1 MAGPSGYVDV
11 DLVVTQ
17 RGDLLETRVL
27 DSPAG
32 ETGTLTAPL
41 PSTLD
46 GDDKDV
52 GDALFAALF
61 PSEVRLRYEKSTDRA
76 FASGVGVRVVLRF
89 EGGADRLPWELLRDP
104 GRFQFMAL
112 DPWRAVVRCT
122 EMQTREPAAARPTP
136 LRILLA
142 VSTPDGTPAID
153 AAAEIVRI
161 QSRLRP
167 YSWGAAV
174 EVVTL
179 RTASLETI
187 RQTLQSK
194 EFHVFHYVG
203 HASHPVGGTGHLDL
217 TAADGTVSSRPADE
231 VAAILAGSPTL
242 RLAVLNCC
250 DSSVSDRSDPF
261 AGTATALVRAGVPAV
276 VAMRR
281 AITDTAAVLFADEFY
296 GALIESGGR
305 VEQAVARGRAA
316 LFAAEGPTAAEWSTV
331 ALHLGSSLGAEDI
344 GIPVPGLDRDV
355 QFTVS
360 HPAELRPTVW
370 EPLLFFAHHG
380 ERQTTASGEVI
391 DQTAEVG
398 DRVATFFAGAPSQ
411 TTAALSTQPV
421 PRGAG
426 LIVRPDLPG
435 LECSPPQAAV
445 TWTGEIAE
453 LTFLLRARED
463 LVERTVEGQVRVFS
477 GPLVIAE
484 AAVALVVASSAAAQP
499 SSRHDQPAQRFGRIF
514 PCYAPEDADL
524 VEGVVAVAEALG
536 DGYLSEIVAERR
548 SGAPLE
554 WMRAKIAEAD
564 SFQLFWS
571 SRSMT
576 SATCRNEW
584 EAALSTHRA
593 DFVRPLYWEEPFPH
607 SEGLPPPD
615 LAALRFVRLP
625 VPKGTVSGN
634 LWAPSDSAAQEP
646 AQDVYRPVA
655 PAPEPILAPP
665 APAPS
670 PQTYPPSTPAPPPAS
685 WQADSRSAPPS
696 AAGPAR
702 GLAPGL
708 GAVTGLLLT
717 VAGLIGGP
725 WLSLQPGAGP
735 SEHTTYWWLI
745 VPGVLLLVLSVSAI
759 VARMV
764 VRRR

>member
-1 MAGPSGYVDV
+1 MAGPSGYLDV

-17 RGDLLETRVL
+17 RGDRLETRVL

-32 ETGTLTAPL
+32 ETATLSAAL
-41 PSTLD
+41 PSTHD

-61 PSEVRLRYEKSTDRA
+61 PNEVRLRYEKSTDRA
-76 FASGVGVRVVLRF
+76 LESGLGVRVVLRF

-104 GRFQFMAL
+104 DRSQFMAL
-112 DPWRAVVRCT
+112 DPWRAVIRCT
-122 EMQTREPAAARPTP
+122 EMQAREPAPGSSTP

-142 VSTPDGTPAID
+142 VSTPDGLPAID

-179 RTASLETI
+179 RTASLATI
-187 RQTLQSK
+187 RAALQSK
-194 EFHVFHYVG
+194 DFHVFHYIG
-203 HASHPVGGTGHLDL
+203 HASQPVGGTGHLDL
-217 TAADGTVSSRPADE
+217 MAADGTVSSRPADE

-250 DSSVSDRSDPF
+250 DSSASDGTDPF

-281 AITDTAAVLFADEFY
+281 AITDTAAVVFADEFY
-296 GALIESGGR
+296 AALIESGGR
-305 VEQAVARGRAA
+305 VEQAVTRGRAA
-316 LFAAEGPTAAEWSTV
+316 LFAAEEPTSAEWSTV
-331 ALHLGSSLGAEDI
+331 ALHLGSSLGAEDTR
-344 GIPVPGLDRDV
+344 IPVPGLDHDV
-355 QFTVS
+355 RFTVS
-360 HPAELRPTVW
+360 HPTTLRPTVW

-380 ERQTTASGEVI
+380 ERQTMPSGEVI
-391 DQTAEVG
+391 DQSAAVG
-398 DRVATFFAGAPSQ
+398 ERVAAFFAGAPSQ
-411 TTAALSTQPV
+411 TAATPSTQPL

-426 LIVRPDLPG
+426 LIVKPDLPG
-435 LECSPPQAAV
+435 LECNPPQAAV

-453 LTFLLRARED
+453 LTFLLRATEEA
-463 LVERTVEGQVRVFS
+463 VGTTVEGQVRVFS

-484 AAVALVVASSAAAQP
+484 AAVTLDVDAAPTAETSMRQELP
-499 SSRHDQPAQRFGRIF
+499 VLRFARIF

-554 WMRAKIAEAD
+554 WMRARIAEAD

-576 SATCRNEW
+576 SVTCRSEW
-584 EAALSTHRA
+584 EAALATAR
-593 DFVRPLYWEEPFPH
+593 DGFVRPLYWEEPFPR
-607 SEGLPPPD
+607 SEGLPPPG
-615 LAALRFVRLP
+615 LAALRFMRLP
-625 VPKGTVSGN
+625 VPKATVTGN
-634 LWAPSDSAAQEP
+634 LWATNEPAAADRDPDTRWLASPVGAPSAAF
-646 AQDVYRPVA
+646 
-655 PAPEPILAPP
+655 P
-665 APAPS
+665 APA
-670 PQTYPPSTPAPPPAS
+670 TSTPSEPTSVPPPAS
-685 WQADSRSAPPS
+685 RPEDRS
-696 AAGPAR
+696 
-702 GLAPGL
+702 
-708 GAVTGLLLT
+708 
-717 VAGLIGGP
+717 
-725 WLSLQPGAGP
+725 
-735 SEHTTYWWLI
+735 
-745 VPGVLLLVLSVSAI
+745 
-759 VARMV
+759 
-764 VRRR
+764 

>member
-41 PSTLD
+41 PSALD
-46 GDDKDV
+46 GDDQAV

-76 FASGVGVRVVLRF
+76 QASGLGVRVVLRF
-89 EGGADRLPWELLRDP
+89 EGGADRLPWELLHDP

-122 EMQTREPAAARPTP
+122 EMQAREPAPGSPTP

-153 AAAEIVRI
+153 AADEIVRI

-187 RQTLQSK
+187 RQTLQGRD
-194 EFHVFHYVG
+194 FHVFHYIG

-250 DSSVSDRSDPF
+250 DSSVSDGSDPF

-281 AITDTAAVLFADEFY
+281 AITDTAAVVFADEFY
-296 GALIESGGR
+296 ATLIESGGR

-316 LFAAEGPTAAEWSTV
+316 LFAAETPTSAEWSTV
-331 ALHLGSSLGAEDI
+331 ALHLGSSLEAEDAR
-344 GIPVPGLDRDV
+344 IPVPGLDRDV

-398 DRVATFFAGAPSQ
+398 DRVATFFVGAPSQ
-411 TTAALSTQPV
+411 TTATPSTQPV

-453 LTFLLRARED
+453 LTFLLRSRQES
-463 LVERTVEGQVRVFS
+463 VGTTVEGHVRVFS

-484 AAVALVVASSAAAQP
+484 AAVALVVGSTAAAEP
-499 SSRHDQPAQRFGRIF
+499 SGLHDQPAQRFARIF

-576 SATCRNEW
+576 SATCRSEW
-584 EAALSTHRA
+584 EEALSTHRA
-593 DFVRPLYWEEPFPH
+593 EFVRPLYWEEPFPH
-607 SEGLPPPD
+607 ADDLPPPG

-634 LWAPSDSAAQEP
+634 LWARAEP
-646 AQDVYRPVA
+646 T
-655 PAPEPILAPP
+655 APEPTQDVHGAVGSAPEPFPASP
-665 APAPS
+665 APAP
-670 PQTYPPSTPAPPPAS
+670 PTYTPPASAPPPAVLHTES
-685 WQADSRSAPPS
+685 PRSAPTPS
-696 AAGPAR
+696 ARAPAG
-702 GLAPGL
+702 GLGPGL
-708 GAVTGLLLT
+708 GAVTGLVLT
-717 VAGLIGGP
+717 VAGIIGGP
-725 WLSLQPGAGP
+725 WFSAQPGVGP
-735 SEHTTYWWLI
+735 SEHNTYWWLI
-745 VPGVLLLVLSVSAI
+745 IPGILLLVISVSAI

>member
-1 MAGPSGYVDV
+1 M
-11 DLVVTQ
+11 VVTQ
-17 RGDLLETRVL
+17 RDDRLETRVL
-27 DSPAG
+27 DSPSG
-32 ETGTLTAPL
+32 ETGTLSASL

-61 PSEVRLRYEKSTDRA
+61 PGEVRLRYEKSRDRA
-76 FASGVGVRVVLRF
+76 LESGLGVRVVLRF

-104 GRFQFMAL
+104 DRFQFMAL
-112 DPWRAVVRCT
+112 DPWRAVIRCT
-122 EMQTREPAAARPTP
+122 EMQAREPAPGSSTP

-142 VSTPDGTPAID
+142 VSTPDGLPAID

-179 RTASLETI
+179 RTASLATI
-187 RQTLQSK
+187 RATLQSK
-194 EFHVFHYVG
+194 DFHVFHYIG
-203 HASHPVGGTGHLDL
+203 HASQPVGGTGHLDL
-217 TAADGTVSSRPADE
+217 MAADGTVSSRPADE

-250 DSSVSDRSDPF
+250 DSSASDGSDPF

-281 AITDTAAVLFADEFY
+281 AITDTAAVVFADEFY
-296 GALIESGGR
+296 AALIESGGR
-305 VEQAVARGRAA
+305 VEQAVTRGRAA
-316 LFAAEGPTAAEWSTV
+316 LFAAEEPTSAEWSTV
-331 ALHLGSSLGAEDI
+331 ALHLGSSLGAEDTR
-344 GIPVPGLDRDV
+344 IPVPGLDHDV
-355 QFTVS
+355 RFTVS
-360 HPAELRPTVW
+360 HPATLRPTVW

-380 ERQTTASGEVI
+380 ERQTMPSGEVI
-391 DQTAEVG
+391 DQSAAVG
-398 DRVATFFAGAPSQ
+398 ERVAAFFAGAPSE
-411 TTAALSTQPV
+411 TTATPSTQPL

-426 LIVRPDLPG
+426 LVVRPDLPG

-453 LTFLLRARED
+453 LTFLLRASEE
-463 LVERTVEGQVRVFS
+463 LVGTTVVGQVRVFS

-484 AAVALVVASSAAAQP
+484 AAVTLDVDAA
-499 SSRHDQPAQRFGRIF
+499 PAAEPPRRQELPVLRFARIF

-576 SATCRNEW
+576 SATCRSEW
-584 EAALSTHRA
+584 EEALSAQRA

-607 SEGLPPPD
+607 SEGLPPPG

-625 VPKGTVSGN
+625 VPKATVTGN
-634 LWAPSDSAAQEP
+634 LWATNEP
-646 AQDVYRPVA
+646 AAADRDPDTRWPASPVEA
-655 PAPEPILAPP
+655 PSPAFP
-665 APAPS
+665 APA
-670 PQTYPPSTPAPPPAS
+670 TSTPTQPTSVPPPASRPEDRSVGYGAPPPAPRP
-685 WQADSRSAPPS
+685 AGAGAP
-696 AAGPAR
+696 A
-702 GLAPGL
+702 L
-708 GAVTGLLLT
+708 GALTGLVLT
-717 VAGLIGGP
+717 VAGLIGGTLP
-725 WLSLQPGAGP
+725 LGVGSGDGG
-735 SEHTTYWWLI
+735 HTTYWLLL
-745 VPGVLLLVLSVSAI
+745 VPGVVILLVSVAVI
-759 VARMV
+759 VARAV
-764 VRRR
+764 GRRR